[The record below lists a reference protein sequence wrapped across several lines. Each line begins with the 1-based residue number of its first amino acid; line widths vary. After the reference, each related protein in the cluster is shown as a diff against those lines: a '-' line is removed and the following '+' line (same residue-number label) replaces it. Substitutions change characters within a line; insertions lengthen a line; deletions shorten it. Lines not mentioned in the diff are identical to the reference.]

1 MQSFKIAALLLLGYF
16 WLVKEEEE
24 NLLILIATLATT
36 EDSAGAVAKA
46 DPDTLMVA
54 FFFQVQHKH
63 LMVLNYGP

>member
-36 EDSAGAVAKA
+36 EVSAGAVAKA
-46 DPDTLMVA
+46 DQYKYFLRLLADYKTN
-54 FFFQVQHKH
+54 KT
-63 LMVLNYGP
+63 N